1 MWADHLTIARCCAC
15 MAEQDLSAAIST
27 MGAGLH
33 LLQRDLILE
42 SVLVELVQEIVQS
55 AWPSALLHLVLHYL
69 GWSTQ
74 WKPSGAKE
82 IRTPDPLHAM
92 QVLYQLSYG
101 PKYLIWQWLQSI
113 SSNITIILHHSSIP
127 NLRQILLNY
136 ALLIFYGGVF
146 IIYFITKTS
155 QSSFWKNFANLPIN
169 FKGSFCFSWFQGLRH

>member
-1 MWADHLTIARCCAC
+1 MHFRVQNWLNKLGQVRTKV
-15 MAEQDLSAAIST
+15 M
-27 MGAGLH
+27 
-33 LLQRDLILE
+33 LLRKRPQNPLIW
-42 SVLVELVQEIVQS
+42 QAKI
-55 AWPSALLHLVLHYL
+55 
-69 GWSTQ
+69 
-74 WKPSGAKE
+74 SGAK
-82 IRTPDPLHAM
+82 RTRTADPLHAM

-101 PKYLIWQWLQSI
+101 PKYLIWKWLQSI

-127 NLRQILLNY
+127 NLRLILLYY